1 MTDKLYNDN
10 VMLKECTAT
19 VLACEE
25 KDDKFLVELD
35 RTVIFPE
42 GGGQL
47 SDRGKINDVNVLHA
61 IEKEGRIFHECDQP
75 LEVGAQVTVTL
86 DWAVRLDK

>member
-25 KDDKFLVELD
+25 KDGKFLVELD

-42 GGGQL
+42 GGGQ
-47 SDRGKINDVNVLHA
+47 K
-61 IEKEGRIFHECDQP
+61 
-75 LEVGAQVTVTL
+75 
-86 DWAVRLDK
+86 

>member
-25 KDDKFLVELD
+25 KDGKFFIELD

-42 GGGQL
+42 GGGQPADL
-47 SDRGKINDVNVLHA
+47 GEIAGVPVTDVRFDDEVIIHMLKKPVPTGPYTCGK
-61 IEKEGRIFHECDQP
+61 
-75 LEVGAQVTVTL
+75 
-86 DWAVRLDK
+86 

>member
-1 MTDKLYNDN
+1 MTEKLYNDN

-25 KDDKFLVELD
+25 KDGKFLVELD

-42 GGGQL
+42 VADSL
-47 SDRGKINDVNVLHA
+47 V
-61 IEKEGRIFHECDQP
+61 IE
-75 LEVGAQVTVTL
+75 A
-86 DWAVRLDK
+86 RLTM